1 MSLASN
7 ALTTLD
13 AVRVELKLFS
23 VLTVNNETLTDS
35 GNHKKYYFI
44 NKAVIQSSITRITE
58 TITETI
64 GTTINDVTSSA
75 TIDYT
80 NGTAT
85 FAAARTG
92 TIKAVQYD
100 YLKYNTSND
109 ILLERKI
116 NAYSEWI
123 EKACGRKFSNQNYV
137 EKYAGSN
144 RQMLVLNQ
152 FPVTE
157 INSIKVNGD
166 TLDESD
172 YEATDNDLI
181 RGSVYRQLGWTW
193 EGYLVGLV
201 GEELAPIRSIEV
213 DYDAGYILPNDAT
226 TEDPRT
232 LPYDLEELILQL
244 IALDYNQYGAKGLES
259 FSISDVKWKW
269 DSKLK
274 DQYNAILD
282 RYMLRR
288 V

>member
-1 MSLASN
+1 
-7 ALTTLD
+7 
-13 AVRVELKLFS
+13 
-23 VLTVNNETLTDS
+23 
-35 GNHKKYYFI
+35 
-44 NKAVIQSSITRITE
+44 
-58 TITETI
+58 
-64 GTTINDVTSSA
+64 
-75 TIDYT
+75 
-80 NGTAT
+80 
-85 FAAARTG
+85 
-92 TIKAVQYD
+92 
-100 YLKYNTSND
+100 
-109 ILLERKI
+109 
-116 NAYSEWI
+116 
-123 EKACGRKFSNQNYV
+123 
-137 EKYAGSN
+137 
-144 RQMLVLNQ
+144 MLVLNQ